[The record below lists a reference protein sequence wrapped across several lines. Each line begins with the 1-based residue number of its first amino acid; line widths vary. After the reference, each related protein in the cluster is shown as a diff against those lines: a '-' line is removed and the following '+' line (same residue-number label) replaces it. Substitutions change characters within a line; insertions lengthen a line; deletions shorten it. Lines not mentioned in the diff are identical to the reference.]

1 MMRVMI
7 MIMMK
12 MVMMK
17 VSFPGNVF
25 LEEDKTGS
33 SPKVMRCVS

>member
-17 VSFPGNVF
+17 VSFPENV

-33 SPKVMRCVS
+33 STRVMRCVS